1 MRQHPG
7 SANRVWL
14 TVLGL
19 LCLAAGIWALLLA
32 TGTAGPAGDPVL
44 SGPPEAVTG
53 PDYAPIIALIAGLL
67 LGLLGLWW
75 ILAQIPRRRLA
86 AGPFRLQE
94 DAARG
99 ITVCDA
105 SVLAAAV
112 QYDTEQVP
120 GVVGSTVLLRGNA
133 EEPDLTLKVT
143 VNARADIRTVLDR
156 IQGIVVPNLAAAL
169 ETPLHSLGIHIEA
182 SSKPALSG
190 STVSSTG
197 SVVY

>member
-1 MRQHPG
+1 MRQHSG
-7 SANRVWL
+7 TANRVWL

-19 LCLAAGIWALLLA
+19 LCLAAGIWTLLLA
-32 TGTAGPAGDPVL
+32 TGTAGPATDPVL

-53 PDYAPIIALIAGLL
+53 AEYAPVIALLAGLL

-75 ILAQIPRRRLA
+75 ILAQIPRRLA

-99 ITVCDA
+99 ITVCDP

-112 QYDTEQVP
+112 QHDTEQIP
-120 GVVGSTVLLRGNA
+120 GVVGSTVLVRGTA

-156 IQGIVVPNLAAAL
+156 IQGTVVPHLAAAL
-169 ETPLHSLGIHIEA
+169 EAPLHSLGVHIEA

-190 STVSSTG
+190 NTVSSTG
-197 SVVY
+197 TVVY

>member
-7 SANRVWL
+7 TANRVWL
-14 TVLGL
+14 AILGL
-19 LCLAAGIWALLLA
+19 VCLAAGIWALLLA
-32 TGTAGPAGDPVL
+32 SGTLGPAEDPVL

-53 PDYAPIIALIAGLL
+53 PDYAPVAALAAGLL

-75 ILAQIPRRRLA
+75 ILAQIPRSLT

-99 ITVCDA
+99 ITVCDP

-112 QYDTEQVP
+112 QHETEHIP
-120 GVVGSTVLLRGNA
+120 GVVGATALLRGSA
-133 EEPDLTLKVT
+133 DEPDLTVKVT
-143 VNARADIRTVLDR
+143 VNARADIRAVVDQ
-156 IQGIVVPNLAAAL
+156 IQGTVAPHLASAL
-169 ETPLHSLGIHIEA
+169 ETPLHSLGIQIEA
-182 SSKPALSG
+182 SNKPGLAG

-197 SVVY
+197 TVVY

>member
-7 SANRVWL
+7 TANRVWL

-32 TGTAGPAGDPVL
+32 TGTAGPAADPVL

-53 PDYAPIIALIAGLL
+53 PDYAPVIALTAGLL

-75 ILAQIPRRRLA
+75 ILAQIPRRLA

-99 ITVCDA
+99 ITVCDP

-112 QYDTEQVP
+112 QHDTEQIP
-120 GVVGSTVLLRGNA
+120 GVVGSTVLLRGDA

-156 IQGIVVPNLAAAL
+156 IQGTVVPNLAAAL
-169 ETPLHSLGIHIEA
+169 ETPLHSLGIQVEA
-182 SSKPALSG
+182 SDKPALSG

-197 SVVY
+197 TVVY

>member
-7 SANRVWL
+7 TANRVWL

-32 TGTAGPAGDPVL
+32 TGTAGPAADPVL

-53 PDYAPIIALIAGLL
+53 PDYAPVIALTAGLL

-75 ILAQIPRRRLA
+75 ILAQIPRRLA

-99 ITVCDA
+99 ITVCDP

-112 QYDTEQVP
+112 QHDTEQIP
-120 GVVGSTVLLRGNA
+120 GVVGSTVLLRGDA

-156 IQGIVVPNLAAAL
+156 VQGTVVPNLAAAL
-169 ETPLHSLGIHIEA
+169 ETPLHSLGIRVEA
-182 SSKPALSG
+182 SDKPALSG

-197 SVVY
+197 TVVY